1 MPSWCVRGQ
10 IFAFI
15 LLFADESTNIRW
27 KKITIIIRSH
37 FEFMPCL
44 TMSDC
49 IFCLWSN
56 FKIYH
61 KKDTL
66 ETRFFLTFP
75 IRFALHLTVPA
86 FELLIYSSALKIYTA
101 LLMVKFLKRGTPFF
115 TLYLI
120 LFFYT
125 LSSFFCDFNVYF
137 SVRKWATGLLY
148 TKTKALF
155 IYLRDI
161 SFIFRDKI
169 VKSFFFLWK
178 KGWKKFQWIRKNER
192 GRKG

>member
-125 LSSFFCDFNVYF
+125 LSSFFVILTYILVWESGQLGCFIQRPKLF
-137 SVRKWATGLLY
+137 LY
-148 TKTKALF
+148 TWG
-155 IYLRDI
+155 IYL
-161 SFIFRDKI
+161 
-169 VKSFFFLWK
+169 SFFAIK
-178 KGWKKFQWIRKNER
+178 
-192 GRKG
+192 

>member
-1 MPSWCVRGQ
+1 
-10 IFAFI
+10 
-15 LLFADESTNIRW
+15 
-27 KKITIIIRSH
+27 
-37 FEFMPCL
+37 
-44 TMSDC
+44 
-49 IFCLWSN
+49 
-56 FKIYH
+56 
-61 KKDTL
+61 
-66 ETRFFLTFP
+66 
-75 IRFALHLTVPA
+75 
-86 FELLIYSSALKIYTA
+86 
-101 LLMVKFLKRGTPFF
+101 MVKFLKRGTPFF

-169 VKSFFFLWK
+169 VKSFFFL
-178 KGWKKFQWIRKNER
+178 
-192 GRKG
+192 